1 MTGFYNIT
9 TAIKD
14 QLLTDPMCNTVTIGD
29 IFEVDLKKQTIFPL
43 SHIIVNNATL
53 ENNIWRFNMT
63 VLAMDIVDK
72 SNDAITDAFLGNDN
86 EHDVLNTQLA
96 VLNRLLEVLRRGSL
110 YSEYYQLDGNP
121 SLEPFTE
128 RFENFLA
135 GWAATFDVL
144 IPNDMTACDGLVTRV
159 ECADATINITDDSG
173 NVLYSLTIPSGA
185 TDTQAIADST
195 VTITNDVGSVLHT
208 VSVNAEGAATQVIA
222 DSTVTI
228 KDDSNNTLYTL
239 SVNAEGSSNQ
249 VIADSTAVLK
259 TTAGATISTTS
270 INAEGSAN
278 ITAPDATYL
287 VEYANGTDI
296 QSGSIVSGG
305 SVVVTVPNPAGA
317 PIGATLMKT
326 GQTTSYRT
334 GDDGD
339 IEAGRA
345 TSFTVLSS
353 NNPFSNTNRFTD
365 ELGGQTYTNNIVIDW
380 STYDGSTVLGYRRT
394 LNGSNVTWN
403 DAIDGALAVSI
414 GTFTTGWRLP
424 NIYELVN
431 LDNFENSNVSLKNYA
446 PFNISNQTVWSSTTL
461 KASTTLAFLGQA
473 YGTYTYSGKSGAN
486 GQWFPCR
493 TFTVTGTTLS

>member
-144 IPNDMTACDGLVTRV
+144 IPNDMTACDGLATRV

-173 NVLYSLTIPSGA
+173 NLLYSLTIPSSA
-185 TDTQAIADST
+185 TDTQSI
-195 VTITNDVGSVLHT
+195 L
-208 VSVNAEGAATQVIA
+208 
-222 DSTVTI
+222 
-228 KDDSNNTLYTL
+228 
-239 SVNAEGSSNQ
+239 
-249 VIADSTAVLK
+249 DSTAVLK

-296 QSGSIVSGG
+296 ESGSIVSGG
-305 SVVVTVPNPAGA
+305 SVVVTVPNPPPAA
-317 PIGATLMKT
+317 SVGATIMKT
-326 GQTTSYRT
+326 NQTVQYRV
-334 GDDGD
+334 GDDGA

-345 TSFTVLSS
+345 TSFLVLSS
-353 NNPFSNTNRFTD
+353 NNPFGNSNRFTD
-365 ELGGQTYTNNIVIDW
+365 TAGGQTYTNNIVIDW
-380 STYDGSTVLGYRRT
+380 STYDGSTVLGWYR
-394 LNGSNVTWN
+394 VTNLVDINWN
-403 DAIDGALAVSI
+403 NSIDQALAFST
-414 GTFTTGWRLP
+414 GSFTTGWRLP
-424 NIYELVN
+424 NIQEMISVCSYATSSGTAL
-431 LDNFENSNVSLKNYA
+431 NYA
-446 PFNISNQTVWSSTTL
+446 PFNAVDGNFANANTIFWTSTTTISST
-461 KASTTLAFLGQA
+461 ANA
-473 YGTYTYSGKSGAN
+473 YGCVQGAFGIYSKGNSSSYR
-486 GQWFPCR
+486 WIPCR

>member
-96 VLNRLLEVLRRGSL
+96 VINRLLEVLRRGSL

-173 NVLYSLTIPSGA
+173 NVLYSLTIPSGVA
-185 TDTQAIADST
+185 DTQA
-195 VTITNDVGSVLHT
+195 
-208 VSVNAEGAATQVIA
+208 
-222 DSTVTI
+222 
-228 KDDSNNTLYTL
+228 
-239 SVNAEGSSNQ
+239 
-249 VIADSTAVLK
+249 IADSTAVLK

-305 SVVVTVPNPAGA
+305 SVVVTVPNPPPAASVGA
-317 PIGATLMKT
+317 KLMKT
-326 GQTTSYRT
+326 NQTVQYRV

-339 IEAGRA
+339 FEAGRA
-345 TSFTVLSS
+345 TSFLVLSS
-353 NNPFSNTNRFTD
+353 NNPFGNTNRFTD

-380 STYDGSTVLGYRRT
+380 STYDSSTVLGWYK
-394 LNGSNVTWN
+394 GAFPIEVWN
-403 DAIDGALAVSI
+403 DAIDNALALSV
-414 GTFTTGWRLP
+414 GTFTSGWRLP
-424 NIYELVN
+424 NATEAFSILNYGA
-431 LDNFENSNVSLKNYA
+431 SSSWNYA
-446 PFNISNQTVWSSTTL
+446 PFNNTTL
-461 KASTTLAFLGQA
+461 SVVWTATTYTSGTSNAMVSWSDHRIAERSKASTS
-473 YGTYTYSGKSGAN
+473 YS
-486 GQWFPCR
+486 FRCR

>member
-185 TDTQAIADST
+185 TDTQ
-195 VTITNDVGSVLHT
+195 
-208 VSVNAEGAATQVIA
+208 VIA

-270 INAEGSAN
+270 INAESSAN

-305 SVVVTVPNPAGA
+305 SVIVTVPNPPPAASVGA
-317 PIGATLMKT
+317 KLMKT

-339 IEAGRA
+339 FEAGRA
-345 TSFTVLSS
+345 TSFLVLSS
-353 NNPFSNTNRFTD
+353 NNPFGNTNRFTD
-365 ELGGQTYTNNIVIDW
+365 TAGGQTYTNTIVIDW
-380 STYDGSTVLGYRRT
+380 STFDGSTVLGWRRT
-394 LNGSNVTWN
+394 KSTGYTDFNT
-403 DAIDGALAVSI
+403 AIDNALALSI
-414 GTFTTGWRLP
+414 GGFGTGWRLP
-424 NIYELVN
+424 NRNELFSILNHGVATSV
-431 LDNFENSNVSLKNYA
+431 LNYA
-446 PFNISNQTVWSSTTL
+446 PFSITADTNIWTGTTNNITTTNAFVLASTGNGSMGAFN
-461 KASTTLAFLGQA
+461 KASAA
-473 YGTYTYSGKSGAN
+473 AEYI
-486 GQWFPCR
+486 PCR

>member
-185 TDTQAIADST
+185 TDTQ
-195 VTITNDVGSVLHT
+195 
-208 VSVNAEGAATQVIA
+208 
-222 DSTVTI
+222 
-228 KDDSNNTLYTL
+228 
-239 SVNAEGSSNQ
+239 

-296 QSGSIVSGG
+296 ESGSIVSGG
-305 SVVVTVPNPAGA
+305 SVIVTVPDPAGA

-326 GQTTSYRT
+326 GQTVQYKA
-334 GDDGD
+334 GDDGA

-394 LNGSNVTWN
+394 SSGSSVTWN
-403 DAIDGALAVSI
+403 NAIDGALAVSI
-414 GTFTTGWRLP
+414 GSFTTGWRLP
-424 NIYELVN
+424 NVREMQNIM
-431 LDNFENSNVSLKNYA
+431 NYSISFTSGA
-446 PFNISNQTVWSSTTL
+446 FNYSPFNNADTLLWTSNTLAGASTFKFYIFNYGYCINIQDQANTL
-461 KASTTLAFLGQA
+461 K
-473 YGTYTYSGKSGAN
+473 YI
-486 GQWFPCR
+486 PVR

>member
-1 MTGFYNIT
+1 
-9 TAIKD
+9 
-14 QLLTDPMCNTVTIGD
+14 MCNTVTIGD

-195 VTITNDVGSVLHT
+195 
-208 VSVNAEGAATQVIA
+208 
-222 DSTVTI
+222 
-228 KDDSNNTLYTL
+228 
-239 SVNAEGSSNQ
+239 
-249 VIADSTAVLK
+249 AVLK

-278 ITAPDATYL
+278 IIAPDATYL

-296 QSGSIVSGG
+296 ESGSIVSGG
-305 SVVVTVPNPAGA
+305 SVVVTVPNPPPAASVGA
-317 PIGATLMKT
+317 KLMKT
-326 GQTTSYRT
+326 NQTTSYRT

-339 IEAGRA
+339 FEEGRA
-345 TSFTVLSS
+345 TSFLVLSS
-353 NNPFSNTNRFTD
+353 NNPFGNTNRFTD

-380 STYDGSTVLGYRRT
+380 STYDSSTVLGWYK
-394 LNGSNVTWN
+394 GAFPIEVWN
-403 DAIDGALAVSI
+403 TAIDNALTLSV
-414 GTFTTGWRLP
+414 GTFTSGWRLP
-424 NIYELVN
+424 NATEAFSILNYGA
-431 LDNFENSNVSLKNYA
+431 SSSWNYA
-446 PFNISNQTVWSSTTL
+446 PFNNTTLSVVWTSTTYTSGTSNAMVSWSDHRIAERS
-461 KASTTLAFLGQA
+461 KASTS
-473 YGTYTYSGKSGAN
+473 YS
-486 GQWFPCR
+486 FRCR